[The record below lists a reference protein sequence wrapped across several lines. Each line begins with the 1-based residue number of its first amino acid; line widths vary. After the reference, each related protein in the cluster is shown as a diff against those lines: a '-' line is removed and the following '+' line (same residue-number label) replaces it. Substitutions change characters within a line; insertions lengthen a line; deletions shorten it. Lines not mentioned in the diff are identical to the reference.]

1 MSAKSFSFKEAVN
14 FAEQILTEPEN
25 HNLIENEKHD
35 KLVNTLPKHV
45 GNLKARAINY
55 FQQGVELKET
65 IANTYINN
73 QTYHDFESHPA
84 LRFHELVYSSET
96 KSTHPALLAALTNNK
111 GEIEA
116 IEITYLNKDGDLA
129 DNLTISKRL
138 MGNKSGHGIVL
149 NDGTLPD
156 ISVVAIGLENGMAL
170 LGANTYDVDIVAVTN
185 AHDLRTLD
193 TKALR
198 EQIIIMASEHQ
209 LSNQNLIS
217 DITNKLT
224 AQGHNVSI
232 VKEAM
237 DGLSPQDIGILISDK
252 VNDDIA
258 QFKGESTQETK
269 QIDRLVDD
277 INKSH
282 ELSDKEMKSL
292 VDNIEKQDINL
303 AQDMENEYVENPL
316 SNYNH
321 QKEIELKELELE
333 KELSLPSL

>member
-1 MSAKSFSFKEAVN
+1 
-14 FAEQILTEPEN
+14 
-25 HNLIENEKHD
+25 
-35 KLVNTLPKHV
+35 
-45 GNLKARAINY
+45 KARAINY

-84 LRFHELVYSSET
+84 LRFHEHVYSSET

-170 LGANTYDVDIVAVTN
+170 LGANTYDVDIVAVNN

-217 DITNKLT
+217 DIT
-224 AQGHNVSI
+224 
-232 VKEAM
+232 
-237 DGLSPQDIGILISDK
+237 
-252 VNDDIA
+252 
-258 QFKGESTQETK
+258 
-269 QIDRLVDD
+269 
-277 INKSH
+277 
-282 ELSDKEMKSL
+282 
-292 VDNIEKQDINL
+292 
-303 AQDMENEYVENPL
+303 
-316 SNYNH
+316 
-321 QKEIELKELELE
+321 
-333 KELSLPSL
+333 

>member
-1 MSAKSFSFKEAVN
+1 
-14 FAEQILTEPEN
+14 
-25 HNLIENEKHD
+25 
-35 KLVNTLPKHV
+35 
-45 GNLKARAINY
+45 
-55 FQQGVELKET
+55 
-65 IANTYINN
+65 
-73 QTYHDFESHPA
+73 
-84 LRFHELVYSSET
+84 
-96 KSTHPALLAALTNNK
+96 
-111 GEIEA
+111 
-116 IEITYLNKDGDLA
+116 
-129 DNLTISKRL
+129 
-138 MGNKSGHGIVL
+138 
-149 NDGTLPD
+149 
-156 ISVVAIGLENGMAL
+156 
-170 LGANTYDVDIVAVTN
+170 
-185 AHDLRTLD
+185 
-193 TKALR
+193 ALR

-217 DITNKLT
+217 DITDKLT

-282 ELSDKEMKSL
+282 DLSDKEMKSL
-292 VDNIEKQDINL
+292 VDNIEKQD
-303 AQDMENEYVENPL
+303 MENEYVENAL